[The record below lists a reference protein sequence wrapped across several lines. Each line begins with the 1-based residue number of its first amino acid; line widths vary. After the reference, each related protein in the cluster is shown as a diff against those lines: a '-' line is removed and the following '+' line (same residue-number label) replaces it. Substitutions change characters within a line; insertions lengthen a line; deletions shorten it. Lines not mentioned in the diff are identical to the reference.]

1 MKRARYA
8 FAAVGAAPALGLLA
22 PAAVAAPATTH
33 AQAGPAKSVKLSHAT
48 TPGVSASMSSPAP
61 SPQHTCHSSNAASTR
76 TSSHGHF
83 VFKVAHYGHC
93 VNSEQGKLDRQ
104 ESGLTLRTRGY
115 SQYGQQVFWNRTSGE
130 FLSNPK
136 TTIFPHFHHCSPVR
150 PHCSSWQPLNWNPVY
165 EICGALVLN
174 GTNTVVYGPECL
186 FP

>member
-61 SPQHTCHSSNAASTR
+61 SPQHTCHSWSARSAR

-93 VNSEQGKLDRQ
+93 VNSEQGKLDRR
-104 ESGLTLRTRGY
+104 EPGLSLRTRGY
-115 SQYGQQVFWNRTSGE
+115 SQYGRLAFWERISGSSSLPPQGTWFPPWLRTNRSG
-130 FLSNPK
+130 FW
-136 TTIFPHFHHCSPVR
+136 T
-150 PHCSSWQPLNWNPVY
+150 LNWNPVY

-174 GTNTVVYGPECL
+174 GTNTVVYGPVCL
-186 FP
+186 YP